1 MGGFGEGEMR
11 MNLFDR
17 FILTLYS
24 FALIVLSAAG
34 IGLAAKLIPFEYAQ
48 MIVREIYS
56 GYGPNIPYLVVGL
69 IFLIISLRFFFSAFS
84 YKKTRSEKGIRQRSE
99 LGEIQ
104 ITLNTIQTIAERAA
118 RKVKGVRELKTAVKA
133 LESGNLIQLR
143 VSVDGE
149 TPLPEMTQ
157 KLQHEVK
164 SQVEAIAGVDIAE
177 VTVVVTEVAQH
188 ENTSLRTRRVE

>member
-1 MGGFGEGEMR
+1 

-24 FALIVLSAAG
+24 FALIVLSVVWIGVAANMVP
-34 IGLAAKLIPFEYAQ
+34 LEYGQ
-48 MIVREIYS
+48 MILQNLYADGR
-56 GYGPNIPYLVVGL
+56 PNIPYLLVGL

-84 YKKTRSEKGIRQRSE
+84 FKKKKAEKGIRQRSE
-99 LGEIQ
+99 IGEIL

-118 RKVKGVRELKTAVKA
+118 RRVKGVRELKTAVKA

-164 SQVEAIAGVDIAE
+164 AQVEAIAGVDIAE

-188 ENTSLRTRRVE
+188 ENASLRTRRVE